1 VSALAGGSLELLTTI
16 LTDPD
21 SSFWGRS
28 ALALAKVLMM
38 TGRGANPVRP
48 VPVAHSRVQAMVDAM
63 VRETLGFDAVP
74 VPRGTV
80 ADSMVAPTQGPTGL
94 PVWVLSGVVPAEI
107 DEHLGIL
114 TVLDDRD
121 GVSGG
126 EQHLAQWQDWLRLSN
141 ILQML
146 VVTPDGGGHTG
157 RYFGAW
163 TAESLA
169 DFESQDLPLT
179 HLGEQPVV
187 ALAGVGHPGRE
198 DAVAPVPAPAPFP
211 AQPAEAAHG
220 GAGPSSSMVGPDPAW
235 DEALELCVP
244 VMRPFLEDLRAAGL
258 PAPVVGEELESGET
272 FFPIEAQWDV
282 GGVLVALSPEPDTQ
296 RDAALVAAGFTVLDL
311 GMGVERAI
319 AALRQEGAGQ

>member
-1 VSALAGGSLELLTTI
+1 VSALAGGPLELLTTV

-38 TGRGANPVRP
+38 TGRGASSVRP
-48 VPVAHSRVQAMVDAM
+48 VPVAHSRAQAMVDAM

-74 VPRGTV
+74 VPRGTA
-80 ADSMVAPTQGPTGL
+80 ADSMIASTQGPSGL

-107 DEHLGIL
+107 DDHLGIL

-126 EQHLAQWQDWLRLSN
+126 EDHLAQWQDWLRLSN

-163 TAESLA
+163 TAKSLA

-179 HLGEQPVV
+179 HMGEEPVLV
-187 ALAGVGHPGRE
+187 LAGVGHPEQRSAAE
-198 DAVAPVPAPAPFP
+198 PVPAPAPGAVP
-211 AQPAEAAHG
+211 TPEAAPG
-220 GAGPSSSMVGPDPAW
+220 GAGPSSSMGEPDPAW
-235 DEALELCVP
+235 DKALELCVAS
-244 VMRPFLEDLRAAGL
+244 MRPFLEDIRAAGL

-272 FFPIEAQWDV
+272 FFPVEAQW
-282 GGVLVALSPEPDTQ
+282 GVDGALVALNPEPDAE
-296 RDAALVAAGFTVLDL
+296 RDAALVAAGFTVLDVR
-311 GMGVERAI
+311 MGVERVI
-319 AALRQEGAGQ
+319 AALAREGADR